1 MAEREWIK
9 RAFKRSLD
17 ASGASS
23 ADVAAIRVGRADE
36 RLTVMIVDDNMQIIE
51 ALRDVLPGK
60 YAVIA
65 CCSAEEVEARFT
77 EEVRLVILD
86 IKMAPVDG
94 VTMFSLLRKRSEGV
108 PIVIHTAYPGDSE
121 AVARLKDLAPAGFLL
136 KGDYSLQHLE
146 ATLDRAL
153 GGAPGGGTN
162 SDGEGS
168 SIKHEAGASPAGS
181 VGALSRTRL
190 ARRASARSSKMT
202 RMTARLRARAST
214 TRMSCIAAL

>member
-23 ADVAAIRVGRADE
+23 ADLAAIREGRADE
-36 RLTVMIVDDNMQIIE
+36 RLAVMIVDDNMQIIE

-94 VTMFSLLRKRSEGV
+94 VTMFSSLRKRSERV

-121 AVARLKDLAPAGFLL
+121 AVARLLDLAPAGFLL

-146 ATLDRAL
+146 ATLERAL

-168 SIKHEAGASPAGS
+168 RNHEAGPSPAGS
-181 VGALSRTRL
+181 VGALSRTRG

-214 TRMSCIAAL
+214 TRTSCFAAL